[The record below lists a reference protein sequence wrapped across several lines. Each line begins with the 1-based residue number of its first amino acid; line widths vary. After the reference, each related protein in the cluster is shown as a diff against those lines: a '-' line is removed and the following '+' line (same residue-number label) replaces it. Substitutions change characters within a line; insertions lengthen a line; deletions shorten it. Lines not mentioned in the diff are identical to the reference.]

1 MPRAEIPDGSEDQDP
16 GWTPAIAR
24 EALTDAIRIHSFLSV
39 QAAVSSQP
47 VPVRGL
53 RLDTLQEIPLAEGVG
68 IHLRPASPLVRAL
81 AYVIDLLIFILINI
95 VMGIVISILGIL
107 DRHMAGGIMLILSF
121 LLMWFYNVFFETGK
135 KGATPGQ
142 RMMGLRVVSETGGPV
157 TIAQSFVRNVLRV
170 VDFMPVCYG
179 LGIFVALGSKRFQR
193 LGDIAARALV
203 VHDDAARRGAWGR
216 RQALA
221 PPLPVA
227 ARALPAPVRP
237 EESRAIT
244 DFAARLSTWSP
255 ARQEELA
262 VHAGGLTGTC
272 PPREGVERLL
282 GYAAWLSGQD
292 KAGMPPAPPVTLP
305 ANRRPEGRIRLP
317 VR

>member
-1 MPRAEIPDGSEDQDP
+1 M
-16 GWTPAIAR
+16 
-24 EALTDAIRIHSFLSV
+24 

-47 VPVRGL
+47 VPVRGV

-81 AYVIDLLIFILINI
+81 AYIIDLLIFILIYI
-95 VMGIVISILGIL
+95 ALAMVVGILGIL
-107 DRHMAGGIMLILSF
+107 DGHLAQGLMMILVF
-121 LLMWFYNVFFETGK
+121 ILMWFYNVFFETGK

-142 RMMGLRVVSETGGPV
+142 RSMGLRVVSETGGPV
-157 TIAQSFVRNVLRV
+157 TIPQSFVRNVLRF
-170 VDFMPVCYG
+170 VDFMPFSYG

-193 LGDIAARALV
+193 LGDIAARTLV

-216 RQALA
+216 RQAVA

-227 ARALPAPVRP
+227 PRALPAPVRP

-262 VHAGGLTGTC
+262 MHAGGLTGSC

-292 KAGMPPAPPVTLP
+292 KAGMPPAPPAAP
-305 ANRRPEGRIRLP
+305 ASIPRPEGRIRLP
-317 VR
+317 GR